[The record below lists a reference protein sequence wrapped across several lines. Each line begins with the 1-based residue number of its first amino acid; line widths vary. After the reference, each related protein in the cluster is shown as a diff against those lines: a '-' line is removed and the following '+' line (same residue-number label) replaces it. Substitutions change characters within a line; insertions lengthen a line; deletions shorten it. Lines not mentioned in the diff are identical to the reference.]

1 MTQVS
6 VQTSQQVAT
15 RGDWRVSAP
24 STPHTPVGKEGSEG
38 QRSRKD
44 GHVIRLLP
52 GQEVTAAGVPVG
64 TDTKVFTLCLP
75 LPGRIG

>member
-1 MTQVS
+1 MTQVP
-6 VQTSQQVAT
+6 VQTAQQVAT

-24 STPHTPVGKEGSEG
+24 SRPHTAVGKAGSEG

-44 GHVIRLLP
+44 GRMIPLLP
-52 GQEVTAAGVPVG
+52 GRGDGTGVPVG